1 MTGEVPEAIL
11 TAILTDASERTE
23 VEVSA
28 LEVTRAQAMSW
39 PDGSLGCPEPGMFYL
54 QVITDGYWVEV
65 VAGEERLDYRADTN
79 GVFRLCTNP
88 SGQPPL
94 GTAPGDTINPTG

>member
-28 LEVTRAQAMSW
+28 LAVTRAQAMSW

-65 VAGEERLDYRADTN
+65 LAGEDQLDYRADTN

-88 SGQPPL
+88 PGQPPL